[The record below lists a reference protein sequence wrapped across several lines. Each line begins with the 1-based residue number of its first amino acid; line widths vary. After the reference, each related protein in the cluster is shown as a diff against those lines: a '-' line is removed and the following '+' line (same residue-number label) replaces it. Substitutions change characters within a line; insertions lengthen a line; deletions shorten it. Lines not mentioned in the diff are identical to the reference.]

1 MPGNRVV
8 ALGEQVNVSRRER
21 LPGVQTLTYASAA
34 ATSPATHTYLREY
47 EGAVRRGQ
55 QVARSLVALR
65 AGGFVPDVVCAH
77 PGWGEALFVKEVFP
91 ATPLLGYCEFFYRAL
106 GADVGFDPE
115 YPATLDQRCRVR
127 VKNSALLLSLEAAD
141 AGMAPTAW
149 QRRQFPAELQSRIT
163 VLHDGIDTGRVCQDA
178 NARLRLPDGRE
189 LTRADEVIT
198 FVARNLEPY
207 RGFHVFLRMLPA
219 LLARRRAARVVI
231 VGGDEVS
238 YGVPAPQ
245 GKTYRQWLLAQLGD
259 ALDVSRLHF
268 LGRVAYADFLSV
280 LRVSSVHVYLTYPFV
295 LSWSMLE
302 AMAAGCLVIGS
313 RTAPVQ
319 EVIEDGVNGWLC
331 DFFDQAGWVDRIADA
346 LAAGAKLDPVRA
358 AARQT
363 ILERYDLSRICLPG
377 QLALV
382 QSLA

>member
-280 LRVSSVHVYLTYPFV
+280 LRVSSAHVYLTYPFV

>member
-238 YGVPAPQ
+238 YGVPAPE